1 VRRCYSLGLRA
12 GLWVAFGCA
21 TATLAGAV
29 SPVLWTLESFE
40 DFEPGRTD
48 GAALTGGGELV
59 LAPGLRPLRVPPL
72 EEAPEP
78 FLWSQAIDGKGSLYV
93 GGGHGG
99 RIYRVPRGGQGSVYF
114 ETGDLGVHALA
125 VDRSDVLYAATMP
138 QGKVYR
144 ITGEARGEIWY
155 QPEDRYIWALAI
167 GPKGEV
173 FAATGERGIIYKI
186 TGKGKAETFF
196 DSEEF
201 HVVSLAFDT
210 QGNLIAGTDGRGLI
224 YRITPQGRATVLHD
238 SRLREV
244 HLIGVDA
251 KGVIYA
257 GAMGAEGETPP
268 PLPQLPRLPVR
279 EGDGAPT
286 QVQPPLPLPG
296 AEIPATATV
305 TVVAAATPAQSQP
318 GPPPKSEVYRIDP
331 DGTVMTL
338 WSSQEEIVHS
348 LVIDTGGRPVIGTGE
363 PGRIR
368 VLSGPRQHSLLAR
381 LPESQVT
388 SLVLGPSQQ
397 LFAATSN
404 AGRIYLLDPATGDSG
419 TYVSPT
425 RDGQAVSRWGRIAW
439 RANLPQGAKIELAT
453 RSGNSSLPDGTWS
466 DWSAPYGNP
475 DGSPVTSPPG
485 RFLQWRARMLR
496 TGSASG
502 PTLHAVS
509 VAYVP
514 ANLPPD
520 IKRITVH
527 PPGVVRERARVL
539 QEPDPLDLAFTGI
552 RVNPDGSPAQGLV
565 DVATDKK
572 IYVRGMRAL
581 EWEVEDPNGDLLAF
595 DLSFRAED
603 ETVWKPLARS
613 LREPYFAF
621 DSMQLPDGLYRVK
634 VDASDAPSNPGAQ
647 ARSAQAIT
655 DPFLVDTT
663 PPTVQVTA
671 RRTGREAIIEVSATD
686 GVGPLARASWSLDAA
701 AWIPL
706 PPADGVA
713 DARAETFSVT
723 LATLKPGEHTVI
735 VRVTDLLGNT
745 GAGKTTFIVE

>member
-1 VRRCYSLGLRA
+1 MRRSRALLFRTGLCA
-12 GLWVAFGCA
+12 ALGCA
-21 TATLAGAV
+21 TVTPAPAV

-59 LAPGLRPLRVPPL
+59 LAPALRPLRVPPL
-72 EEAPEP
+72 EEASEP
-78 FLWSQAIDGKGSLYV
+78 FLWSQAVDGKGTLYV
-93 GGGHGG
+93 GGGQGG
-99 RIYRVPRGGQGSVYF
+99 RIYRVPRGSQGSVYF

-125 VDRSDVLYAATMP
+125 VDRSDVLYAATIP
-138 QGKVYR
+138 QGKIYR
-144 ITGEARGEIWY
+144 ITAEARGEVWY

-210 QGNLIAGTDGRGLI
+210 QGNLIAGTDGHGLI
-224 YRITPQGRATVLHD
+224 YRITPEGRASVLYD
-238 SRLREV
+238 SRLREA

-257 GAMGAEGETPP
+257 GAMGTEGEMPAALPP
-268 PLPQLPRLPVR
+268 PQRLAMR
-279 EGDGAPT
+279 EAEGAPT

-296 AEIPATATV
+296 AEVPVTATV
-305 TVVAAATPAQSQP
+305 TVVAAATPSPATT
-318 GPPPKSEVYRIDP
+318 GLPPKSEVYRIDP
-331 DGTVMTL
+331 DGTVTTL
-338 WSSQEEIVHS
+338 WSSQDEVVHS
-348 LVIDTGGRPVIGTGE
+348 LAIDPGGRPVIGTGE
-363 PGRIR
+363 PGRNR
-368 VLSGPRQHSLLAR
+368 VLSGPRQASLLAR

-388 SLVLGPSQQ
+388 SLILGPAQQ
-397 LFAATSN
+397 MYAATSN
-404 AGRIYLLDPATGDSG
+404 VGRVYLLDPATGDTG

-425 RDGQAVSRWGRIAW
+425 RDGQTVSRWGRIAW
-439 RANLPQGAKIELAT
+439 RANLPQGTKIELST

-466 DWSAPYGNP
+466 DWSPPYGSP
-475 DGSPVTSPPG
+475 EGSPISSPPG

-496 TGSASG
+496 SGSDPG

-509 VAYVP
+509 VAYLP

-520 IKRITVH
+520 IRKITVH
-527 PPGVVRERARVL
+527 PPGVVRERTRVL
-539 QEPDPLDLAFTGI
+539 QEPDPMDLAFTGI
-552 RVNPDGSPAQGLV
+552 RINPGGSTAPGVV
-565 DVATDKK
+565 DLTNEKK
-572 IYVRGMRAL
+572 VYVRGMRAL
-581 EWEVEDPNGDLLAF
+581 EWETEDPNGDP
-595 DLSFRAED
+595 LSFELWFRAED
-603 ETVWKPLARS
+603 ESAWKPLARA
-613 LREPYFAF
+613 LREPYFVF

-634 VDASDAPSNPGAQ
+634 VEASDAPTNPGPQARTAQ
-647 ARSAQAIT
+647 AMS

-663 PPTVQVTA
+663 PPAVQVSA
-671 RRTGREAIIEVSATD
+671 RRSGREATIEVSATD
-686 GVGPLARASWSLDAA
+686 GVGPLARAFWSLDAA
-701 AWIPL
+701 AWNPL

-713 DARAETFSVT
+713 DARAETFSVS
-723 LATLKPGEHTVI
+723 LGALKPGEHTVI

-745 GAGKTTFIVE
+745 GAGKTTFTVE